1 MKQKPPKSQSE
12 RLSNEERYVTSKELM
27 EALEGLKISILAE
40 QKRQSL
46 PFPMEDAPRPRVFH
60 KKQEGKREKLAT
72 TVDAALFELLKARQQ
87 QGHQLS
93 HLLDSALWHYFGR
106 PRLSFQEESEQSD
119 SNEE

>member
-12 RLSNEERYVTSKELM
+12 RLSNGERYVTSKELM

-40 QKRQSL
+40 QKRRSL
-46 PFPMEDAPRPRVFH
+46 PFSMEDAPRPRVFH
-60 KKQEGKREKLAT
+60 KKKEGKCEKLAT

>member
-12 RLSNEERYVTSKELM
+12 RLSNGERYVTSKELM
-27 EALEGLKISILAE
+27 EALEGLKTSILVE
-40 QKRQSL
+40 QKRQLL

-60 KKQEGKREKLAT
+60 KKKEGKREKLAT

-106 PRLSFQEESEQSD
+106 PRLSFQDESD